1 MNARRF
7 FLTAISALLWVA
19 GAVPASGESPSIP
32 SPDSAP
38 TLRRSPFSIDATD
51 TGWWAFQPVQ
61 RPSLPPQAGHP
72 IDALLRQQWSA
83 LGLLS
88 SPPAAPRERIRRL
101 YFDLIGLPPAAEDV
115 AAFERDSSP
124 DAWSRL
130 VDQLLARPEY
140 GERWAR
146 HWLDLVRYAESNGY
160 ERDGPKPEAWRYR
173 DYVVQSLNRDKPYD
187 QFLLEQIA
195 GDELPGFSA
204 EAIVATGF
212 YRLHVWDD
220 EPDSTWVAEF
230 DDLDDILVTTSA
242 TFLGLTLGCARCHD
256 HKFDPFSQADYYQML
271 AYFRSINPYG
281 QHHTGGGGR
290 GTGRITRPLV
300 PHEEFGRW
308 ELARVDKLKALRD
321 RLALTTGDEPRRQL
335 TDEIRRTESQS
346 HPFPVA
352 LAIHEDPIK
361 PTHLLRRG
369 DVLTP
374 GPEVQPSLP
383 AILGLPSPAIVPP
396 DNRPATSGRRLA
408 FARWM
413 THPRHPLT
421 ARVLVNRIWQHHFGV
436 GLVPTPND
444 FGRTGLRPTHPALLD
459 WLADEFVQ
467 GGWRIKRLH
476 RLILTSEAYQ
486 MSSRANRA
494 EALAIDEG
502 NSQLWRQNPR
512 RLEGE
517 PLRDTLLV
525 LAGALNAKSGGPSFY
540 PALAQEVHGTQD
552 SAGKGWGES
561 PPAEQDRRSLYIF
574 AKRALSLPLLDTFDC
589 PASTVPIG
597 TRSVTTVAP
606 QSLMLLNDGF
616 VRKQAT
622 RLADRVVREVGDHDD
637 SRQIGRAFQI
647 VLQRSP
653 TPTESHAALR
663 MLSEQRRLAP
673 SGSDAERARLAR
685 IHFCAALFNLNE
697 LLHVD

>member
-1 MNARRF
+1 MNAPRP
-7 FLTAISALLWVA
+7 LVAALALLMSLA
-19 GAVPASGESPSIP
+19 GSAPASGEPTATTANEG
-32 SPDSAP
+32 AP
-38 TLRRSPFSIDATD
+38 ALRRAPFAIDASD
-51 TGWWAFQPVQ
+51 TGWWAFQPVR
-61 RPSLPPQAGHP
+61 RPSPPAAAGHP
-72 IDALLRQQWSA
+72 IDALLTQQLSA
-83 LGLLS
+83 CGLTP

-101 YFDLIGLPPAAEDV
+101 YFDLIGLPPSDGEV
-115 AAFERDSSP
+115 RSFERDPSP
-124 DAWSRL
+124 DAWARM

-173 DYVVQSLNRDKPYD
+173 DYVVQSFNRDKPYD
-187 QFLLEQIA
+187 QFVVEQMA

-204 EAIVATGF
+204 EAIIATGF

-220 EPDSTWVAEF
+220 EPDSTLVAEF
-230 DDLDDILVTTSA
+230 DDLDDIMVTTSA
-242 TFLGLTLGCARCHD
+242 TFLGLTLGGARCHD

-308 ELARVDKLKALRD
+308 ELARVEKLKSLRD
-321 RLALTTGDEPRRQL
+321 RLSLVTADEARRQL
-335 TDEIRRTESQS
+335 QDEIRRTESQP

-361 PTHLLRRG
+361 PTHILRRG

-374 GPEVQPSLP
+374 GAEVQPSLP
-383 AILGLPSPAIVPP
+383 AILGQTSPAIVPP
-396 DNRPATSGRRLA
+396 GNRPATSGRRLA
-408 FARWM
+408 IARWM
-413 THPRHPLT
+413 TDRRNPLT
-421 ARVLVNRIWQHHFGV
+421 ARVVVNRIWQHHFGV

-459 WLADEFVQ
+459 WLADEFIQ
-467 GGWRIKRLH
+467 GNWRIKRMH

-486 MSSRANRA
+486 MASRANRP

-525 LAGALNAKSGGPSFY
+525 LAGALNPRLGGPSFY

-574 AKRALSLPLLDTFDC
+574 AKRALTLPLLDTFDC

-606 QSLMLLNDGF
+606 QSLMLLNDAF
-616 VRKQAT
+616 VRKQAA
-622 RLADRVVREVGDHDD
+622 RLADRLTREVGSDNP
-637 SRQIGRAFQI
+637 RQIERAFQI

-653 TPTESHAALR
+653 TAIEIQAALG
-663 MLSEQRRLAP
+663 MLDEQRRLAP
-673 SGSDAERARLAR
+673 NGSDADRTRLAR
-685 IHFCAALFNLNE
+685 LNFCAALFNLNE